1 MICPS
6 LITSGAIISDLIAQE
21 RKKEEESKKKKR
33 KSSVVSAFYFK
44 SDYRRGSSRVLAR
57 EGWLYH

>member
-21 RKKEEESKKKKR
+21 RKKEEESKKKK
-33 KSSVVSAFYFK
+33 KK
-44 SDYRRGSSRVLAR
+44 IIRGFCILF
-57 EGWLYH
+57 